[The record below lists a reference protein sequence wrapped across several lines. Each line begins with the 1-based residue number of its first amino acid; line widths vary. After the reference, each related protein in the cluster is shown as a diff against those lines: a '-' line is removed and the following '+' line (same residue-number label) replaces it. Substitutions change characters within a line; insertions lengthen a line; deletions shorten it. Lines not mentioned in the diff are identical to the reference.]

1 MSLGAPNFVYLAL
14 LFVALL
20 FAGFWLSRLGQPYHS
35 AVFNLHKLIGLGLGI
50 WLVKIVYERQQ
61 VLALEASQISVLVF
75 TVTLFAITV
84 IAGGL
89 LSVQSAGGLKSFPPV
104 AWVGIQRV
112 HQFLPCLILIATAL
126 TLYRLF
132 Q

>member
-1 MSLGAPNFVYLAL
+1 MSLSEPNFVYLAL

-20 FAGFWLSRLGQPYHS
+20 FAGFWVSRLGQPYHS
-35 AVFNLHKLIGLGLGI
+35 AVFNLHKFIGLGLGV

-61 VLALEASQISVLVF
+61 VLALEASQISILVL

-89 LSVQSAGGLKSFPPV
+89 LSVQSAGGLKRFPP
-104 AWVGIQRV
+104 ALWVGIERV
-112 HQFLPCLILIATAL
+112 HQFLPYLILFVTAL